1 MTAAL
6 QPFTLENRTTMK
18 QFLLDICEVPDF
30 YESLELDNY
39 VALSKKDLEL
49 TITLNEVY
57 GMHQMLQD
65 HQNELVSSIE
75 SHETPPKLTLLQI
88 KEGSTHLGILLQ
100 ELGPAPPEVPRKD
113 NRAICLPLYSKWET
127 RLDDLS
133 AALDI
138 TPAEVLFMEAKS
150 TFVLLMRSLPADS
163 HAVERPLRLDQV
175 ARAAATTRNDAIMV
189 RKGIRGIELLSQLQ
203 DMNILTKKDGFS
215 ALREEVEQ
223 ELIHLGSAK
232 DTALKDLDKLQE
244 VFRSI
249 REHNAYLNQQL
260 DTYKDYLKNVRDQAA
275 GRSDENKKDKKSGK
289 PKAESSVKYTQPQLE
304 KDGVVVRSSIP
315 PDRRI
320 NVFFLFVSTTPG
332 AFIINLFYKGN

>member
-1 MTAAL
+1 
-6 QPFTLENRTTMK
+6 
-18 QFLLDICEVPDF
+18 
-30 YESLELDNY
+30 
-39 VALSKKDLEL
+39 
-49 TITLNEVY
+49 
-57 GMHQMLQD
+57 
-65 HQNELVSSIE
+65 
-75 SHETPPKLTLLQI
+75 
-88 KEGSTHLGILLQ
+88 
-100 ELGPAPPEVPRKD
+100 
-113 NRAICLPLYSKWET
+113 
-127 RLDDLS
+127 
-133 AALDI
+133 
-138 TPAEVLFMEAKS
+138 MEAKS

-203 DMNILTKKDGFS
+203 DMNILTKKDGFN

-232 DTALKDLDKLQE
+232 DTALKDLDKLQD

-260 DTYKDYLKNVRDQAA
+260 ETYKDYLKNVRDQAA
-275 GRSDENKKDKKSGK
+275 GRSAESKKDKKSGK
-289 PKAESSVKYTQPQLE
+289 PKAENSVKYTQPQLE

-332 AFIINLFYKGN
+332 AFIINLFYKGNNHILTFLYTSANLIESQAARIVYSNWISSWMICWKCKRTTKTN

>member
-1 MTAAL
+1 
-6 QPFTLENRTTMK
+6 MK
-18 QFLLDICEVPDF
+18 D
-30 YESLELDNY
+30 SN
-39 VALSKKDLEL
+39 
-49 TITLNEVY
+49 
-57 GMHQMLQD
+57 
-65 HQNELVSSIE
+65 
-75 SHETPPKLTLLQI
+75 
-88 KEGSTHLGILLQ
+88 THLGMLLQ
-100 ELGPAPPEVPRKD
+100 DLGPAPPEVPRKD

-150 TFVLLMRSLPADS
+150 TFVLIMRSLPTDS

-203 DMNILTKKDGFS
+203 DMNVLTKKDGFS

-232 DTALKDLDKLQE
+232 DTAIKDLAKLQE

-275 GRSDENKKDKKSGK
+275 GRNEESKKDKKGGK

-304 KDGVVVRSSIP
+304 KDGIVVRSSIP

-320 NVFFLFVSTTPG
+320 NVFFLFISTTPG
-332 AFIINLFYKGN
+332 AFIINLFYKGEKTQWTNILVHKLIMTGRANSLLELDLKLDDLLEMQKNNQEELNLTYVTFSVSKLLALLNKKFAKKKGW